1 MSKYIWQNGKIVPYA
16 DATTHVM
23 SHALHYG
30 TGVFEGIRAYN
41 NNGVTEILA
50 LNAHVKRLIDSAKTL
65 AMQIPYTH
73 EELCQGIIET
83 VRVNEF
89 QECYIR
95 PLAYYGLPPSG
106 VRVSPALDTPVEVII
121 SCYHMGNYMPDGA
134 IHVKIC
140 DTIRLH
146 AGSTNVKAKI
156 CGHYINSL
164 QALLE
169 IRGTHYTEVVMLDF
183 EGNVAEGSSD
193 NIFVI
198 KDDIIYTPAVGS
210 ILEGITRD
218 TIMKFM
224 SSKNYKVIEKS
235 IKPEELFAADEVFVV
250 GTAVEVRGVATVN
263 DKNIGSGQEGPIT
276 KFVREEYKKI
286 CNHQNISFEKLLT
299 KV

>member
-1 MSKYIWQNGKIVPYA
+1 MVPYA
-16 DATTHVM
+16 NATTHVM

-41 NNGVTEILA
+41 NKGVTEILA
-50 LNAHVKRLIDSAKTL
+50 LNEHVRRLTDSAKTL
-65 AMQIPYTH
+65 AMNIPYTH
-73 EELCQGIIET
+73 EELCQAIIET

-106 VRVSPALDTPVEVII
+106 VRINPAPDTPIEVII
-121 SCYHMGNYMPDGA
+121 SCYEMGNYMPEGA

-146 AGSTNVKAKI
+146 ADSTNVKAKI

-198 KDDIIYTPAVGS
+198 KDKLIYTPSIGS

-224 SSKNYKVIEKS
+224 TGQGYKVIEKT
-235 IKPEELFAADEVFVV
+235 IKPEELFASDEVFVV
-250 GTAVEVRGVATVN
+250 GTAVEVRGVATIN
-263 DKNIGSGQEGPIT
+263 DKNIGNGSEGPIT

-286 CNHQNISFEKLLT
+286 CSHQNKDFERLLT
-299 KV
+299 RVNL